1 MKKRILLTLFLAVGV
16 IVSLVAH
23 EPKPRFI
30 VLVNT
35 ATWCPSCKANGPR
48 VEKDVLS
55 NQMQNKEFKVI
66 INNLSDASTRATS
79 LGECKQAGIE
89 QIVTKNKTTGVIYF
103 IDANTKQIITKI
115 PVKRSS
121 EEINQKFADLLKTK

>member
-1 MKKRILLTLFLAVGV
+1 M
-16 IVSLVAH
+16 VSLVAH
-23 EPKPRFI
+23 EPTPRFI

-35 ATWCPSCKANGPR
+35 ASWCPSCKANGPR

-66 INNLSDASTRATS
+66 INNLSDASTKASS
-79 LGECKQAGIE
+79 LEECKKAGIE
-89 QIVTKNKTTGVIYF
+89 QIATKNKATGVIYF
-103 IDANTKQIITKI
+103 IDANTKQIISKV

-121 EEINQKFADLLKTK
+121 EEINQKFEDLLKTK